1 MALTESTEY
10 DKIEVVGPYK
20 VVLIRIATVV
30 KKDDKEIARSY
41 KRTSLECGT
50 IDSSDN
56 FVDTDISAQPE
67 EVKAVCNA
75 VWTDA
80 IKTSFKNYLISL
92 KS

>member
-30 KKDDKEIARSY
+30 KKDDNEIARSY
-41 KRTSLECGT
+41 TRTSLECGT
-50 IDSSDN
+50 IDASDN